1 MKKIFILALAAI
13 IATSA
18 VTFSGCGEKDNTG
31 ADDETSVSVKS
42 TEDEAATNATDASGE
57 STSPSSVATTAPS
70 AGTTQPA
77 ASTDKK
83 QSTNNSN
90 NSTRS
95 SSGTN
100 TSSGSKTVTSVS
112 LSKGN
117 ITISEG
123 SSASFEVYINPES
136 ATDRQYNV
144 TTSNGNATVSCNG
157 STVTV
162 YAQNRGNCTITV
174 SSTNGKSAVCNV
186 TVTSSSGGSGNG
198 SGGNS
203 NGGSNRNSGG
213 NGGGSVTDDTLL
225 PRNQL
230 ITKANMDKLVN
241 SINNHFSGKGATYTS
256 SLNKNN
262 SGWFISDTSSMYQG
276 DYYYSVN
283 SMISSEIEC
292 FEDELY
298 GLFVS
303 NPQMDINRRYEI
315 RFRCYYE
322 QLGQNDFD
330 VYFCYG

>member
-57 STSPSSVATTAPS
+57 STNPSSVATTAPS
-70 AGTTQPA
+70 TGATQPA
-77 ASTDKK
+77 ASTNKK

-100 TSSGSKTVTSVS
+100 TSSGSKAVTSVS

-117 ITISEG
+117 MTISEG

-144 TTSNGNATVSCNG
+144 TTSNGNATVSCSG

-241 SINNHFSGKGATYTS
+241 SINNYFSNNLGMKYKS

-262 SGWFISDTSSMYQG
+262 CGWFYSSMSDYHG
-276 DYYYSVN
+276 DYYHSVN
-283 SMISSEIEC
+283 SMISRETDC
-292 FEDELY
+292 FEEELY
-298 GLFVS
+298 ALIEADNWSTVA
-303 NPQMDINRRYEI
+303 DIPKMS
-315 RFRCYYE
+315 FRCYYE
-322 QLGQNDFD
+322 QLGQNEFD
-330 VYFCYG
+330 IYFCHE

>member
-70 AGTTQPA
+70 AGATQPA

-117 ITISEG
+117 MTISEG

-144 TTSNGNATVSCNG
+144 TTSNGNATVSCSG

-213 NGGGSVTDDTLL
+213 NGGGSVTDDNTPLTHKQICTDTVMSKVCDAVNNYF
-225 PRNQL
+225 RN
-230 ITKANMDKLVN
+230 
-241 SINNHFSGKGATYTS
+241 KGMTYDES
-256 SLNKNN
+256 KNINN
-262 SGWFISDTSSMYQG
+262 SGWFLSGSNYYQSDNV
-276 DYYYSVN
+276 YSLN
-283 SMISSEIEC
+283 RIINEETEG
-292 FEDELY
+292 FDNELY
-298 GLFVS
+298 GYFIS
-303 NPQMDINRRYEI
+303 NPQDDINKMYSGH
-315 RFRCYYE
+315 FRCYYSRE
-322 QLGQNDFD
+322 SNGEYSI
-330 VYFCYG
+330 YFCH